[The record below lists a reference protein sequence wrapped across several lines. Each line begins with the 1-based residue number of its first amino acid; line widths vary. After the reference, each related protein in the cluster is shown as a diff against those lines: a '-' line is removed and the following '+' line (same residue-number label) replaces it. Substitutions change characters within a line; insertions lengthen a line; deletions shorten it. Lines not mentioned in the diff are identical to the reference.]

1 MISATIIFLITFV
14 LLLTTGI
21 PIAITLSGASLV
33 YLLITDIPVE
43 LLITATFNGM
53 TSVPHLAIPLF
64 MLGGNLMNEIGLTGN
79 LIEFA
84 KRTVGHIHGGVGMAT
99 ILACA
104 IFAAISGSAV
114 ATAVAI
120 GAVMIPAM
128 AKVGYD
134 RDLAAA
140 LTANSA
146 CMGPIIPPSIS
157 FILYGVSSG
166 VSITALFIAGV
177 VPGIMLGVGLA
188 IYMNVVARK
197 RNYHLEKR
205 ATLKECLTATWQAFP
220 ALFMPVLIL
229 GGILSGKFTPTEAAG
244 VLVFYA
250 VVVDLVIYRRLK
262 LKNLPRILLRS
273 GLESAV
279 VQLLIGFSTTFA
291 WVVAVEQMPQQI
303 LNALFQITTSPEVI
317 LLLVNVCLLLLG
329 TMMDTAPAIAIVTPI
344 LARMAIALGIDPIH
358 MGVVVVFNLV
368 IGLIT
373 PPVGTVLFTIS
384 GSTGISLERLSKAII
399 VPFLISV
406 TVLMLI
412 TYIPQLSLFLPNLV
426 LR

>member
-1 MISATIIFLITFV
+1 MISAVMVFLLVFV
-14 LLLTTGI
+14 LLLITGI

-33 YLLITDIPVE
+33 YLMMKNIPPE
-43 LLITATFNGM
+43 LLVTVTFNGM
-53 TSVPHLAIPLF
+53 ASVPHLAIPLF
-64 MLGGNLMNEIGLTGN
+64 MLGGNLMNEIGLTKN

-84 KRTVGHIHGGVGMAT
+84 RRTVGHIHGGVGMAT
-99 ILACA
+99 VLACA

-128 AKVGYD
+128 LEFGYD
-134 RDLAAA
+134 KDVAAA

-166 VSITALFIAGV
+166 VSISALFIAGV
-177 VPGIMLGVGLA
+177 VPGIMMGLGLA
-188 IYMNVVARK
+188 VYMFCIAKK
-197 RNYHLEKR
+197 RNYPLAER
-205 ATLKECLTATWQAFP
+205 SSAKECLMATWKALP

-229 GGILSGKFTPTEAAG
+229 GGILTGNFTPTEAAG
-244 VLVFYA
+244 VLVLY
-250 VVVDLVIYRRLK
+250 VLIVDLAIYRRLK
-262 LKNLPRILLRS
+262 LKNMPRILLRS

-279 VQLLIGFSTTFA
+279 VQLLIGFSSTFA
-291 WVVAVEQMPQQI
+291 WVIAVEQMPQDI
-303 LNALFQITTSPEVI
+303 LNVLTGITTSPVAI
-317 LLLVNVCLLLLG
+317 MLLVNICLLFLG
-329 TMMDTAPAIAIVTPI
+329 TIMDTAPAIAIVTPI
-344 LARMAIALGIDPIH
+344 LARMAIALGVDPIH

-368 IGLIT
+368 LGLIT
-373 PPVGTVLFTIS
+373 PPVGTVLFTVS
-384 GSTGISLERLSKAII
+384 GTSKIPIERLSRAIVI
-399 VPFLISV
+399 PFLISI

-412 TYIPQLSLFLPNLV
+412 TYIPQLCLFLPNLV